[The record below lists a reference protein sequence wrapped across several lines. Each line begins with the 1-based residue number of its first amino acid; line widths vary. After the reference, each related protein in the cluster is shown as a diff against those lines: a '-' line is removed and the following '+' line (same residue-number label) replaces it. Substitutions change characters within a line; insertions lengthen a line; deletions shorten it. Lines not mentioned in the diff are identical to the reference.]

1 MKSNIINSGLV
12 SAAVTIF
19 LGIYGICM
27 TVMVLGYRGQD
38 YRDLMFLTQCEDEK
52 SVREHFHREPE
63 MVYENGT
70 VMPQMGWKLPSRE
83 ISNKVLVYTNR
94 SALRFYVYIDG
105 NGKVEY
111 VFTSNS

>member
-1 MKSNIINSGLV
+1 
-12 SAAVTIF
+12 
-19 LGIYGICM
+19 
-27 TVMVLGYRGQD
+27 
-38 YRDLMFLTQCEDEK
+38 
-52 SVREHFHREPE
+52 
-63 MVYENGT
+63 MVYEKGT

-83 ISNKVLVYTNR
+83 ISNKILVYTNR